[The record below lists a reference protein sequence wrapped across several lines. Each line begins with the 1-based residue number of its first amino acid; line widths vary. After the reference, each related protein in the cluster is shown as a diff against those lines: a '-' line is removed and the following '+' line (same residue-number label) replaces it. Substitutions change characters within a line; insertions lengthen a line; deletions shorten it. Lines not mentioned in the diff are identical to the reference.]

1 MSQTSSSPQAVSV
14 HHITQAVDALRQ
26 ELVGISLDIHAHPEL
41 NYQEYHAAKV
51 LADAL
56 EHHGFQ
62 VERGVGGVETAFRAV
77 MQGGQGDGPT
87 VALLAEYDALPG
99 IGHGCGHNLI
109 AMSNLGAGLAAKAA
123 MSSLPG
129 RLVVLGTPAEEG
141 GGGKIRLLEAGVFQ
155 GVDVALSSH
164 PSSNRTIIPSDIPR
178 DQSWSLAMVGYRYA
192 YHGKAAHAAV
202 VPHEGINALN
212 AVIHLFTGIDALR
225 QHLREDVRI
234 HGIITDG
241 GKAPN
246 VVPDFAAANFMLRSR
261 DRGYLHEVV
270 EKVRRVAEGAAQI
283 TGARLEI
290 MPAHPLYENV
300 RPNAVL
306 VQAVRANAEAIG
318 MPIDDTPPGW
328 NGGGASTDFGNVS
341 QALPAYYLRFAVS
354 QEPVPGHSTQMA
366 EAARSPLAHDNALAT
381 AKVLAL
387 TACDLLA
394 NSALLEAARADFTAR
409 AM

>member
-1 MSQTSSSPQAVSV
+1 MSQTASDPRTAYAQQVTRTV
-14 HHITQAVDALRQ
+14 EALRH
-26 ELVGISLDIHAHPEL
+26 ELLDISLDIHAHPEL
-41 NYQEYHAAKV
+41 NYQEHHAAQV

-62 VERGVGGVETAFRAV
+62 VERGVGGVETAFRGV
-77 MQGGQGDGPT
+77 IQGGHGDGPT

-109 AMSNLGAGLAAKAA
+109 AMSNLGAGLGIKAA
-123 MSSLPG
+123 MESLPG
-129 RLVVLGTPAEEG
+129 RVIVLGTPAEEG
-141 GGGKIRLLEAGVFQ
+141 GGGKIRLLDAGIFKD
-155 GVDVALSSH
+155 VDVALSSH
-164 PSSNRTIIPSDIPR
+164 PSSNRTIIPTDIPQ

-192 YHGKAAHAAV
+192 YHGRAAHAAV

-225 QHLREDVRI
+225 QHLRDDVRI

-261 DRGYLHEVV
+261 DREYLHEVV
-270 EKVRRVAEGAAQI
+270 DKVRRVAEGAAQI
-283 TGARLEI
+283 TGARLEVL
-290 MPAHPLYENV
+290 PAHPLYENV

-306 VQAVRANAEAIG
+306 AQTARANAQAIG
-318 MPIDDTPPGW
+318 MSLDATPSGW

-354 QEPVPGHSTQMA
+354 QQPVPGHSTAMA
-366 EAARSPLAHDNALAT
+366 EAAKSDFGHDSAIAT

-387 TACDLLA
+387 TVCDLLA
-394 NSALLEAARADFTAR
+394 HPDLVAAARSDFAAR
-409 AM
+409 VR